1 MKALSCGCQSSK
13 RSKKPSIQRK
23 WLPLDRLRAS
33 ANIQGNERQ
42 SADSDYGRLSCRPA
56 AKKSREDEVD
66 RRTVLKA
73 GLAAAGTLAAPAYL
87 RAQSNKKIS
96 ILTWNIAD
104 QEALFKEEFED
115 FRKANLGVEIEWLD
129 KKGPDLPAFY
139 QTQLVAG
146 TAPDVIDIQGALWVE
161 WAANGALLDLTP
173 YFQNDPTFVKMFNPD
188 YMSGFVYE
196 KKNYLV
202 PFYIA
207 KTLLFYN
214 KTMFKAAGLGAPP
227 ETFDELLSFSQA
239 MGKGEKTGFLTLNF
253 DWLYWP
259 LMKMNGIELLTPD
272 LKKSAFNTP
281 AAAEVLD
288 RLAKSTAAG
297 AINKIAWTGRWVEPN
312 GAFASGTVG
321 MMQAHSAA
329 YFFVKGQGRWI
340 NPDTLGAAQ
349 APGDWSTPTNH
360 GFGVSKSSKNPEL
373 AFALVKHMTSVKWA
387 TRLAQVRRVLTAN
400 IEADKAGL
408 DSVKTDDPLAYA
420 VLQTQ
425 LEHTDKMTGNWPL
438 ANDAQIKEAFW
449 PEFQNAVLGRKD
461 AKTALAD
468 AERAVARVLRRS

>member
-1 MKALSCGCQSSK
+1 M
-13 RSKKPSIQRK
+13 
-23 WLPLDRLRAS
+23 
-33 ANIQGNERQ
+33 
-42 SADSDYGRLSCRPA
+42 
-56 AKKSREDEVD
+56 D
-66 RRTVLKA
+66 RRTVLKT
-73 GLAAAGTLAAPAYL
+73 GLAAAGTLAMPAYL
-87 RAQSNKKIS
+87 RAQSNKKLS

-104 QEALFKEEFED
+104 QEALFKEEFEE
-115 FRKANLGVEIEWLD
+115 FKRANPGVEIEWLD

-173 YFQNDPTFVKMFNPD
+173 YFQNDPAFVKLFNSD
-188 YMSGFVYE
+188 YMSSFVYD

-202 PFYIA
+202 PFYVA
-207 KTLLFYN
+207 KTLLYYN
-214 KTMFKAAGLGAPP
+214 KTMFKEAGLSAPP
-227 ETFDELLSFSQA
+227 KSFDELLTFSQA
-239 MGKGEKTGFLTLNF
+239 MAKGEKTGFLTLNF

-272 LKKSAFNTP
+272 YKKPAFNTP
-281 AAAEVLD
+281 AAAELLD
-288 RLAKSTAAG
+288 RLAKSTTSG

-321 MMQAHSAA
+321 MMQAHSAS

-360 GFGVSKSSKNPEL
+360 GFGVSKSSKNPDL

-387 TRLAQVRRVLTAN
+387 TRLAQIRRVLTAN
-400 IEADKAGL
+400 VEADKAGL
-408 DSVKTDDPLAYA
+408 DSVKADDPLAYA

-425 LEHTDKMTGNWPL
+425 LEHTDRMTGNWPL

-461 AKTALAD
+461 AKTALGD
-468 AERAVARVLRRS
+468 AERGVTRVLRRS

>member
-1 MKALSCGCQSSK
+1 VDGLQ
-13 RSKKPSIQRK
+13 
-23 WLPLDRLRAS
+23 DRHTLE
-33 ANIQGNERQ
+33 I
-42 SADSDYGRLSCRPA
+42 
-56 AKKSREDEVD
+56 REDMMD
-66 RRTVLKA
+66 RRKLLKT
-73 GLAAAGTLAAPAYL
+73 GVAAAGTLAMPAYL
-87 RAQSNKKIS
+87 RAQSNKKLS

-104 QEALFKEEFED
+104 QEALFKEEFEE
-115 FRKANLGVEIEWLD
+115 FKKANPGVEIEWLD

-173 YFQNDPTFVKMFNPD
+173 YFQNDPAFVKLFNPD
-188 YMSGFVYE
+188 YMSSFVYD

-202 PFYIA
+202 PFYVS
-207 KTLLFYN
+207 KTLLYYN
-214 KTMFKAAGLGAPP
+214 KTMFKEAGLSAPP
-227 ETFDELLSFSQA
+227 KSFDELLTFSQA

-272 LKKSAFNTP
+272 YKKPAFNTA
-281 AAAEVLD
+281 AAAELLD

-321 MMQAHSAA
+321 MMQAHSAS

-387 TRLAQVRRVLTAN
+387 TRLAQIRRVLTAN

-408 DSVKTDDPLAYA
+408 DSVKADDPLAYA

-461 AKTALAD
+461 GKTALAD
-468 AERAVARVLRRS
+468 AERAVTRVLRRS

>member
-1 MKALSCGCQSSK
+1 LTTSSQALSFFQTGANAATAA
-13 RSKKPSIQRK
+13 
-23 WLPLDRLRAS
+23 DDFHRA
-33 ANIQGNERQ
+33 AVRRD
-42 SADSDYGRLSCRPA
+42 A
-56 AKKSREDEVD
+56 REDEMD
-66 RRTVLKA
+66 RRTVLKT
-73 GLAAAGTLAAPAYL
+73 GLAAAGTLAMPAYL
-87 RAQSNKKIS
+87 RAQSNRTIS
-96 ILTWNIAD
+96 LLTWNIAD
-104 QEALFKEEFED
+104 QEALFKQEFED
-115 FRKANLGVEIEWLD
+115 FKRENPGVEIEWLD

-146 TAPDVIDIQGALWVE
+146 TAPDVVDIQGALWVE

-173 YFQNDPTFVKMFNPD
+173 YVQKDPDFVRLFNPD

-214 KTMFKAAGLGAPP
+214 KTLFKEAEISAPP
-227 ETFDELLSFSQA
+227 ISFDQILSFSQGMA
-239 MGKGEKTGFLTLNF
+239 KGEKTGFLTLNF

-272 LKKSAFNTP
+272 LKKPAFNTP
-281 AAAEVLD
+281 AAIEALD
-288 RLAKSTAAG
+288 RLAKTTASG
-297 AINKIAWTGRWVEPN
+297 GINKISWTGRWVEPN

-321 MMQAHSAA
+321 MMHAHASA

-340 NPDTLGAAQ
+340 NPDTLGATQ
-349 APGDWSTPTNH
+349 APGGWATPTNH
-360 GFGVSKSSKNPEL
+360 GFAVSKSSKNPDL
-373 AFALVKHMTSVKWA
+373 AFALVKHITGVKWA
-387 TRLAQVRRVLTAN
+387 SKFAQSRRLLTGN
-400 IEADKAGL
+400 VEADKAL
-408 DSVKTDDPLAYA
+408 LEAMKADDPLAHA

-425 LEHTDKMTGNWPL
+425 LEQTDKMTGNWPL
-438 ANDAQIKEAFW
+438 ANDAQVKDAFW
-449 PEFQNAVLGRKD
+449 PEFQNAVLGRKN

>member
-1 MKALSCGCQSSK
+1 M
-13 RSKKPSIQRK
+13 
-23 WLPLDRLRAS
+23 
-33 ANIQGNERQ
+33 
-42 SADSDYGRLSCRPA
+42 
-56 AKKSREDEVD
+56 D
-66 RRTVLKA
+66 RRTVLKT
-73 GLAAAGTLAAPAYL
+73 GLAAAGTLAMPAYL
-87 RAQSNKKIS
+87 RAQSNKKLS

-104 QEALFKEEFED
+104 QEALFKEEFEE
-115 FRKANLGVEIEWLD
+115 FKKANPGVEIEWLD

-173 YFQNDPTFVKMFNPD
+173 YFQADPAFVKLFNPD
-188 YMSGFVYE
+188 YMSSFVYE

-202 PFYIA
+202 PFYVA
-207 KTLLFYN
+207 KTLLYYN
-214 KTMFKAAGLGAPP
+214 KTMFKEAGLSAPP
-227 ETFDELLSFSQA
+227 KTFDELLSFSQA

-272 LKKSAFNTP
+272 FKKPAFNTP
-281 AAAEVLD
+281 ATAELLD
-288 RLAKSTAAG
+288 RLAKSTASG

-321 MMQAHSAA
+321 MLQAHSAS

-340 NPDTLGAAQ
+340 NPETLGAAQ

-387 TRLAQVRRVLTAN
+387 TRLAQIRRVLTAN

-408 DSVKTDDPLAYA
+408 ASVKADDPLAHA

-468 AERAVARVLRRS
+468 AERAVTRVLRRA